1 MGDFYEMF
9 QDDAIEASRLL
20 NLTLTRR
27 DKKNNI
33 PMCGIPYHAAEAY
46 ITKLLKFKKRIA
58 ICEQVEDPKKA
69 KGIVKRQ
76 VVRVITPSTTFD
88 ERQLP
93 DRANNFLVSIYVRPK
108 SDNRIGLAIIDVTT
122 GAFELTELQD
132 FDSLKQE
139 LTRIQ
144 PAEIVIPEYFSLELQ
159 QNILSD
165 DSALVVQLDN
175 LYFDDGKNVLLNHFN
190 VLSLEGFGCDNLTH
204 AVSAAGAAM
213 KYVQENLPEASLGHI
228 RSLRVFNKYN
238 HLVLDNVS
246 ARNLELTRS
255 MRDGSAKGTLL
266 EALDNTVTTM
276 GARMLRNWINAPLV
290 EIERINKRHNAV
302 ESISLAQNTI
312 QAVQETFRKV
322 ADIERLTSRLSTG
335 YGNPRDLS
343 SLRSSLQAV
352 PILREQAEEII
363 ALESSQFLLPEE
375 AENSTSASLLTE
387 IKNNLTELPELKNL
401 LETAV
406 VDDPPLKLQ
415 DGGIIKEGYNEEL
428 DELRSLSKNGK
439 NWIAKLQISESERT
453 GIRSLKVGFNKVF
466 GYYIE
471 VTKPNL
477 HLVPEDYIRKQTIAN
492 GERFITQ
499 DLKEMESRI
508 LNAEEKSKQLE
519 FDLFQ
524 QLRLRVATENA
535 ELLKLANAIA
545 EFDVL
550 QNLAWIA
557 LQRNF
562 CKPVINDSDKFE
574 IIAGRHPV
582 VELLLP
588 SRQFVPNDCKL
599 NTNDAQ
605 IIILTGPNMSG
616 KSTYIRQVAIL
627 TIMAQMGSF
636 IPAESATIGVVDRI
650 FTRVGASDELTKGQ
664 STFMVEMSETA
675 NILNNATPKSLII
688 LDEIGRG
695 TSTYD
700 GLSIAW
706 AVIEYLYNCPAVK
719 AKTLFATHYHELVQ
733 LEEQLPGIVNYNV
746 AVKEYEGKVVF
757 LHEIVRGGTDR
768 SYGIHVAQLAG
779 IPDPVISRAK
789 EILGH
794 LESSH
799 EEKAVMEVRQEYQQ
813 PIEVEKETI
822 SITKETEDLEIP
834 EEPEVPKIHE
844 EQIAEQILEIPDEEI
859 IEAEKP
865 AVKPAE
871 KPEEDNLDQQLSL
884 F

>member
-1 MGDFYEMF
+1 MF
-9 QDDAIEASRLL
+9 QDDAVEASRLL

-33 PMCGIPYHAAEAY
+33 PMCGIPYHAAESY
-46 ITKLLKFKKRIA
+46 IAKLLRHKKRIA

-76 VVRVITPSTTFD
+76 VIRVITPSTTFD

-93 DRANNFLVSIYVRPK
+93 DRANNFLVSIYVRQK
-108 SDNRIGLAIIDVTT
+108 GGDKIGLAVIDVTT
-122 GAFELTELQD
+122 GEFELTELQD

-144 PAEIVIPEYFSLELQ
+144 PAEIIVPDYFSLELQ
-159 QNILSD
+159 EINLND
-165 DSALVVQLDN
+165 ESALVVQLDS

-190 VLSLEGFGCDNLTH
+190 VLSLEGFGCDNLTY

-213 KYVQENLPEASLGHI
+213 KYVQENLPEASLNHI
-228 RSLRVFNKYN
+228 RSLRVFNRHN

-255 MRDGSAKGTLL
+255 MRDNSAKGTLL
-266 EALDNTVTTM
+266 EALDNTETTM

-290 EIERINKRHNAV
+290 DIEKIKKRQDAI
-302 ESISLAQNTI
+302 ESISLAQNAIRT
-312 QAVQETFRKV
+312 VQEVFRGV

-343 SLRSSLQAV
+343 SLRGSLQAV
-352 PILREQAEEII
+352 PQLRTLLEEII
-363 ALESSQFLLPEE
+363 VLENSRFLLQTD
-375 AENSTSASLLTE
+375 ADNSLLNE
-387 IKNNLTELPELKNL
+387 IKNNLTELPELKEL
-401 LETAV
+401 LEKAV
-406 VDDPPLKLQ
+406 VDEPPLKSQ
-415 DGGIIKEGYNEEL
+415 DGGIIKEGYNSEL
-428 DELRSLSKNGK
+428 DELRSLSKSGK
-439 NWIAKLQISESERT
+439 DWIIKLQISESERT
-453 GIRSLKVGFNKVF
+453 GIKSLKVGFNKVF

-499 DLKEMESRI
+499 DLKEMESKI
-508 LNAEEKSKQLE
+508 LNADEKSKQLE

-524 QLRLRVATENA
+524 QLRLRVAAENA
-535 ELLKLANAIA
+535 DLQRLANAIA
-545 EFDVL
+545 ELDVL

-574 IIAGRHPV
+574 ITAGRHPV

-588 SRQFVPNDCKL
+588 SQQFVPNDCNL
-599 NTNDAQ
+599 NTDDAQ
-605 IIILTGPNMSG
+605 IVILTGPNMSG

-650 FTRVGASDELTKGQ
+650 FTRVGASDELTRGQ

-706 AVIEYLYNCPAVK
+706 SVIEYLHNCPEVK

-733 LEEQLPGIVNYNV
+733 LEDQLPGIVNYNV

-757 LHEIVRGGTDR
+757 LHEILRGGTDR

-779 IPDPVISRAK
+779 IPSPVISRAK
-789 EILGH
+789 DILRH

-799 EEKAVMEVRQEYQQ
+799 EEKAVLEVKQKYHRPVKKEEKKEINFIKKEEEK
-813 PIEVEKETI
+813 PVE
-822 SITKETEDLEIP
+822 
-834 EEPEVPKIHE
+834 
-844 EQIAEQILEIPDEEI
+844 EIPDPLTEKV
-859 IEAEKP
+859 IENDEPTDEPAGDPIDKP
-865 AVKPAE
+865 VE
-871 KPEEDNLDQQLSL
+871 QIEEEDLDQQLSL